1 MVPEA
6 FVRRVAALVLAL
18 LALWTG
24 SAAAALPGGAPPRIG
39 VATMAPGEVFFER
52 FGHNAIIVED
62 PATGETWSYN
72 FGMFDMGE
80 DGFVGR
86 FVDGQ
91 MVYRLAKLR
100 WEEDLANYQRSGR
113 GVTIQWLRLTPGQ
126 AVALASALE
135 ENARPENAAYRY
147 DYFLD
152 NCATRVRDAL
162 DKALGGLLQRQ
173 MSVRSA
179 GDTFRSEAVRL
190 ASPAPWM
197 ALGFDF
203 GLGPSSDRPLSRW
216 EDAYVPM
223 RLADSL
229 ADVRLP
235 DGRPLVNSEVEV
247 APHLAAPEPLEFQ
260 RLWWAWLLS
269 GLVASVAWWQLR
281 KRSPRVAAL
290 LVGAFWLVSAV
301 LGTVMALLWVGTEHR
316 FAWANR
322 NLFLASPLMFLLLPG
337 AWAMLRGR
345 TPGRGFRIALALAC
359 AGVVVGLFGYW
370 LAALP
375 QANAHWIALALPLY
389 GTFAMAWL
397 VPPER
402 SPA

>member
-1 MVPEA
+1 MAPEPLA
-6 FVRRVAALVLAL
+6 RRVAALLLAA
-18 LALWTG
+18 LALWAGVAT
-24 SAAAALPGGAPPRIG
+24 AATPRIG

-62 PATGETWSYN
+62 PVAQETWSYN

-86 FVDGQ
+86 FVDGR

-100 WEEDLANYQRSGR
+100 WEDDLANYVRSGR
-113 GVTIQWLRLTPGQ
+113 GVKIQWLRLTPDE
-126 AVALASALE
+126 AAALAAALE
-135 ENARPENAAYRY
+135 ENAKPENAAYRY

-162 DKALGGLLQRQ
+162 DRALSGQLQRQ

-229 ADVRLP
+229 AEVRLP

-247 APHLAAPEPLEFQ
+247 APHLAAPEPREFQ

-269 GLVASVAWWQLR
+269 GLVVALAWWQLHAR
-281 KRSPRVAAL
+281 APRLAAGLVA
-290 LVGAFWLVSAV
+290 GFWLVSAV
-301 LGTVMALLWVGTEHR
+301 LGTVMAFLWVGTEHR

-322 NLFLASPLMFLLLPG
+322 NLFLASPLMFALLPG

-359 AGVVVGLFGYW
+359 AGVVAGLFTYW
-370 LAALP
+370 LSAVP
-375 QANAHWIALALPLY
+375 QANAHWLALALPLY
-389 GTFAMAWL
+389 TAFAMAWL
-397 VPPER
+397 VPAER
-402 SPA
+402 DAG